1 MKRFIRNL
9 SIRQSILISTLCIV
23 SIVLL
28 VTSATYSYVFS
39 VRADALVE
47 RQSREL
53 NKQIV
58 LNYENYINSVIE
70 TANSIQAASLN
81 LDVAREYGRLQEVY
95 RFNAEIKKDVV
106 AVILLRDS
114 GELVLGSETDI
125 GPVGRIDEIWFR
137 SALQKREIFYFSAPH
152 MNSITSQRK
161 EEVISVSKAVEYTEN
176 GVKKVGVLLIE
187 LNFRTIGGL
196 ADKMNLGAGGHILI
210 VNDDDSIVYSSLP
223 QYGRIPSESMAI
235 TRQRYFGGFKAT
247 INHSEMYVNI
257 NTLSHTRW
265 RIVSVTNID
274 DIARTKQ
281 QMVALSI
288 VIFLLSLAGAAFVD
302 YLISVRIS
310 RPLNQLQ
317 ETITSIESG
326 NFLTKAKASGQKEVV
341 LLAKSFNKMI
351 DEIRSLMDRV
361 VAEQRDKRKTEL
373 RALQNQINPH
383 FLYNTLDS
391 IVWLAENQRTR
402 DVITTVV
409 ALARF
414 FRISISKGEI
424 FIPVRDEIEHISNYL
439 TIQKIRYINRFEYV
453 IDIDEGMLDE
463 KVMKLMLQPIVENA
477 IYHGIG
483 DESEVITI
491 RGYRDGDFLVFEV
504 ENTGYG
510 LTEEKIREIYAGLTG
525 DGNTGVGI
533 RNVYQRLK
541 IYYGDEAD
549 IRVRSVLD
557 EKTTVSL
564 LIPLEARTEREWKK

>member
-1 MKRFIRNL
+1 M
-9 SIRQSILISTLCIV
+9 
-23 SIVLL
+23 LL

-81 LDVAREYGRLQEVY
+81 LDVTREYGRLQEVY

-114 GELVLGSETDI
+114 GELVLGSVADI
-125 GPVGRIDEIWFR
+125 GAGSPVDEIWFKT
-137 SALQKREIFYFSAPH
+137 ALQKREIFYFSAPH
-152 MNSITSQRK
+152 MNSITAQRK
-161 EEVISVSKAVEYTEN
+161 EEVISVSKAVEYSEN

-196 ADKMNLGAGGHILI
+196 ADKMNLGVGGHILI

-235 TRQRYFGGFKAT
+235 TKQRYFGGFKAK
-247 INHSEMYVNI
+247 IAHNEMYVNI

-274 DIARTKQ
+274 DIAKTKR
-281 QMVALSI
+281 QMVALS
-288 VIFLLSLAGAAFVD
+288 VFIFLLSLAGAASVD
-302 YLISVRIS
+302 YLISIRIS

-326 NFLTKAKASGQKEVV
+326 NFLTKAKTSGQKEVV
-341 LLAKSFNKMI
+341 LLAKSFNNMI

-402 DVITTVV
+402 DVITTVI

-453 IDIDEGMLDE
+453 IEIDEGILDL

-483 DESEVITI
+483 DESEIITI
-491 RGYRDGDFLVFEV
+491 RGYRDGAFLVFEV

-510 LTEEKIREIYAGLTG
+510 LTEDKIREIYEGLKG
-525 DGNTGVGI
+525 DGNKGVGI

-541 IYYGDEAD
+541 IYYGEEAD
-549 IRVRSVLD
+549 IRIKSVLD
-557 EKTTVSL
+557 ERTTVSL
-564 LIPLEARTEREWKK
+564 LIPLEARAEREW